1 MQNNNNNFYNPYS
14 NPYYRS
20 PYNVQ
25 PNNSFQ
31 QNTQPVMFSFVQGIE
46 GAKAFFVQ
54 PNQTVIL
61 RDSEQNILYE
71 KSADQQ
77 GRTSMKVYDL
87 VEKVDKPQNNNFVT
101 YSEFDQ
107 ALKKIYKK
115 LGIRNESNA
124 NVESNVNDGK

>member
-20 PYNVQ
+20 PYNSYQ
-25 PNNSFQ
+25 QNNFQ
-31 QNTQPVMFSFVQGIE
+31 QNNPPVLFSFVQGVE

-71 KSADQQ
+71 KSADSQ
-77 GRTSMKVYDL
+77 GRTTMKVYEL
-87 VEKVDKPQNNNFVT
+87 VEKTNKPENNQFVS

-107 ALKKIYKK
+107 AIKKIYKK
-115 LGIRNESNA
+115 LGIKNESNA